1 MFGFI
6 KGVRVNDILGFA
18 LDRRMEGRLQKKIG
32 KFGNIKATRKGD
44 INPNNGVIRDAFSEG
59 RQDILENYLDCGSR
73 EGM

>member
-1 MFGFI
+1 MIFGI
-6 KGVRVNDILGFA
+6 CIG
-18 LDRRMEGRLQKKIG
+18 QKDGEPTIERIG
-32 KFGNIKATRKGD
+32 KFENIKATRKGD